1 MKNGLAG
8 GAGTGMAFGEAR
20 LSTID
25 ARPVNGAVTVTAP
38 ARLHLGFF
46 DLNGDLGR
54 RFGSLGITLDRPAT
68 RVTAVPAGRLRA
80 SGPSARRAE
89 SFCRQTSELFGL
101 PALCSL
107 TVEQA
112 IPEHSGL
119 GSGTQMALA
128 AGLAVSRLYGL
139 GVEPR
144 TVARLLDRGQRS
156 GIGIGAFEQGGVL
169 LDGGNAM
176 GDAPPP
182 ILARFDF
189 PEAWRVILVFDRS
202 FAGVHGPDEA
212 EAFRR
217 LPSFPA
223 ERAAHLCRV
232 VLMRALPAIVEQDID
247 TFGAAVAELQRAV
260 GDHFA
265 PVQGGRYASTDVA
278 EALTWLESQG
288 VPGVGQSSWGPT
300 GFALVSTEREAQAL
314 IGAAK
319 RRWAGCGGL
328 EFVLC
333 RGNNAGGR
341 IETGDPG
348 GRHG

>member
-1 MKNGLAG
+1 
-8 GAGTGMAFGEAR
+8 MAFGESR
-20 LSTID
+20 LSTIE

-68 RVTAVPAGRLRA
+68 RVTTVPAARPEVA
-80 SGPSARRAE
+80 GPSASRAG
-89 SFCRQTSELFGL
+89 SFARQAGELFGV
-101 PALCSL
+101 AGHCGL
-107 TVEQA
+107 TVERA

-128 AGLAVSRLYGL
+128 TGLAVSRLYGMDI
-139 GVEPR
+139 EPR
-144 TVARLLDRGQRS
+144 TIAGLLDRGQRS

-169 LDGGNAM
+169 LDGGNAS

-182 ILARFDF
+182 ILARFEF
-189 PEAWRVILVFDRS
+189 PEAWRVILIFDRS

-217 LPSFPA
+217 LPPFPA

-232 VLMRALPAIVEQDID
+232 VLMRALPAIAEGDID
-247 TFGAAVAELQRAV
+247 TFGTAVAELQRAV

-278 EALTWLESQG
+278 EVLTWLESQQ
-288 VPGVGQSSWGPT
+288 VTGVGQSSWGPT
-300 GFALVSTEREAQAL
+300 GFALVRTEREARAL
-314 IGAAK
+314 IEAAK
-319 RRWAGCGGL
+319 RRWAGRGGL
-328 EFVLC
+328 DFMLC
-333 RGNNAGGR
+333 RGNNTGGR
-341 IETGDPG
+341 IEIGEPG